1 MATSHAASSL
11 EESTAA
17 EVEAKVALL
26 QDAIERHGLG
36 AIRLRGQDWF
46 AWATGGGSNAVLL
59 ASERGVA
66 DILVTSDGARVLT
79 NAIEANRVRAEE
91 VHETFDVAQFRW
103 QSQHELETFVRE
115 AARSQ
120 PIASD
125 RPVGSEVEL
134 PKEVVAAKRR
144 LGPSEIARYRE
155 VGRASAIAMTE
166 TISRVTPDMTELEV
180 AGLGAEAL
188 WKRGIEPALV
198 LVAGSRRIDRYRHPR
213 PTANPIGDRIMMVFC
228 GRRQGLYANLTR
240 TAYFRSPTA
249 DERAAER
256 IVADVEATALNAS
269 RPGVTLSQV
278 YAVIVASYERLGRPG
293 AERDHHQG
301 GTTGYLSREAL
312 ATPDSTVEIAP
323 PVAMAWN
330 PSLPGHKIE
339 DTILRTAG
347 GLELLTVD
355 PAWPTVEVD
364 GRPRPD
370 LLIVG

>member
-1 MATSHAASSL
+1 MATSQAASSP
-11 EESTAA
+11 EESAAA
-17 EVEAKVALL
+17 EVEAKMAVL

-46 AWATGGGSNAVLL
+46 AWTTGGGSNAVLL

-66 DILVTSDGARVLT
+66 DILVTPEGARVLT
-79 NAIEANRVRAEE
+79 SAIEANRFRAEE
-91 VHETFDVAQFRW
+91 VHEAFDVAQFSW
-103 QSQHELETFVRE
+103 QSPYEVEGFVRE
-115 AARSQ
+115 AARSR

-125 RPVGSEVEL
+125 LPVGSDVEL
-134 PKEVVAAKRR
+134 PAELVAAKRR

-166 TISRVTPDMTELEV
+166 TLSRVTPDTTEFEV

-213 PTANPIGDRIMMVFC
+213 PTADPIGDRVMMVFC

-240 TAYFRSPTA
+240 TAYFRSPTG

-269 RPGVTLSQV
+269 LSGATLRHV
-278 YAVIVASYERLGRPG
+278 YAEIVAAYERLGRAG
-293 AERDHHQG
+293 AELDHHQG

-312 ATPDSTVEIAP
+312 ATPGSTVEIAP

-330 PSLPGHKIE
+330 PSLPGSKIE
-339 DTILRTAG
+339 DTILRTDE
-347 GLELLTVD
+347 GLEVLTVD
-355 PAWPTVEVD
+355 PTWPTVDVD
-364 GRPRPD
+364 GRARPD
-370 LLIVG
+370 LLILG